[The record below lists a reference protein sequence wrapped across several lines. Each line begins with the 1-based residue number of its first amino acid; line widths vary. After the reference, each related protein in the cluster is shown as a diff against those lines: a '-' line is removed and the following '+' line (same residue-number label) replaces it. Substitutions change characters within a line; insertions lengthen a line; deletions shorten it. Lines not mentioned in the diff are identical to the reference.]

1 MIRKYAPEKL
11 FDPLRLFIKAR
22 NEAIDSGFT
31 DNGGA
36 IHSVERIV
44 DILSLGIRYPHLS
57 HINNLKRDEGAE
69 ISVEAHNARRRGEP
83 VLIEHVMPQRAYARE
98 IIRIV
103 NEGGSNSDLIRFIEE
118 NYRLV
123 LLTKSETARINKQ
136 NRSEITEDRIADA
149 GIELHMHSKYA

>member
-1 MIRKYAPEKL
+1 MGKYPPEKL
-11 FDPLRLFIKAR
+11 LPPLRLFIKAR
-22 NEAIDSGFT
+22 NESVDSGFT

-44 DILSLGIRYPHLS
+44 DILSLRVRYPHLG
-57 HINNLKRDEGAE
+57 HINYLKRDEGAE
-69 ISVEAHNARRRGEP
+69 ISAEAHKARQHGES

-103 NEGGSNSDLIRFIEE
+103 TEGGSDNDVIRFINE

-123 LLTKSETARINKQ
+123 LLTKAETSRINKL
-136 NRSEITEDRIADA
+136 NRSKITEDRVADA
-149 GIELHMHSKYA
+149 GIELHKVPKL